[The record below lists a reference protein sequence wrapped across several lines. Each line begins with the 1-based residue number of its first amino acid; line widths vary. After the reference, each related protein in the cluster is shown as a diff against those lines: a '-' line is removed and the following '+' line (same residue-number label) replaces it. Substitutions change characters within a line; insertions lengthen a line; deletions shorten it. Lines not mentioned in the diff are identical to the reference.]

1 MIGLSQQPETHKK
14 VLLCTEAFILEAF
27 LSVDTTGM
35 LMKEP
40 IMV

>member
-14 VLLCTEAFILEAF
+14 VLCTETFILEAF